1 MCTPNCSFDN
11 DQLFIDNINVNFS
24 GIGLNCT
31 DITVADSVYL
41 VKFTDVVICADS
53 SGGNITIQLQNNPL
67 IPNQFYIIKK
77 CDVSLN
83 TVTILP
89 SLGNTINGAA
99 SYVLYQP
106 EKVVK
111 LNHCGTDWE
120 VVENV
125 TNNFFGYGV
134 NCTDITTADSIY
146 TAKLTDVVICADAT
160 LGPITIQLQN
170 NTDLTGQVYIIK
182 KCDTSGNPIT
192 ILPPLG
198 QTVNGAASLV
208 ICRPQEVVMLSHCGT
223 DWPIIEDM
231 VERMLTTRGDMIVR
245 GDDCVYRFPR
255 GLDGQFLQTDSTQP
269 LGLKWVDLPSI
280 NNTGQDPVTYTIVAL
295 ETVAPT
301 TTYTAVGYFPWLFA
315 RNSLYSSGV
324 CIIYAEIANRNLEI
338 RAQDVTNGVTLGS
351 AVIAATGAYSFN
363 LINAA
368 SNAQIE
374 LQIRKSAIGGIN
386 PRLFGAAFEY
396 TIIVGLMSQRAMYS
410 LAPTLIPASAAAFAP
425 IGYFPW
431 LNSLYETYTNGLIVY
446 RTQIT
451 DRSLDIRLQDT
462 TNAITLGSASAAVT
476 GSYSF
481 PVTNPPTDATVEL
494 QVQWSGVGATNPNML
509 GVNLEYIIPP
519 LPARIEYELVPYR
532 IDVSTVAYTTIGY
545 FAWDNTRYADYTQA
559 VCIFRSSNI
568 VNRNIDIR
576 VRDLTNSVDLGTFTA
591 TTNTTHVFS
600 VIKPTTNAS
609 IAVQVRKSA
618 AGGIN
623 PVVTGILLDWN
634 VTIPITRRAYSPLTV
649 EAQATTTTYTSI
661 GYFPWLF
668 SRYSTYLNGTVIFY
682 ATLNPSRTLDVRI
695 YDITN
700 AVTRGF
706 ITSVSSSGVMMFSIS
721 TTPPANALLALQIR
735 KNNVGGVN
743 PRIFGATIEFNTV

>member
-1 MCTPNCSFDN
+1 MCTPQCSFDN

-31 DITVADSVYL
+31 DITVADSIYTA
-41 VKFTDVVICADS
+41 KFTDVVICADS

-77 CDVSLN
+77 CDTSLN

-99 SYVLYQP
+99 SYTLYQP

-111 LNHCGTDWE
+111 LNHCGNDWE

-134 NCTDITTADSIY
+134 NCVDITTADSVY

-160 LGPITIQLQN
+160 LGPIVIQLQN
-170 NTDLTGQVYIIK
+170 NSDLTGQVYIIK
-182 KCDTSGNPIT
+182 KCDTTNNPIT

-198 QTVNGAASLV
+198 QTVNGAATLV
-208 ICRPQEVVMLSHCGT
+208 ICRPQEVVVLSHCGT

-269 LGLKWVDLPSI
+269 LGLKWVDLPSL
-280 NNTGQDPVTYTIVAL
+280 NNTGQDPVTYTLVTVEAVA
-295 ETVAPT
+295 TS
-301 TTYTAVGYFPWLFA
+301 TTYTAVGYFPSLFA
-315 RNSLYSSGV
+315 RNFQYSAGV
-324 CIIYAEIANRNLEI
+324 CVFYANIGNRNLEI

-351 AVIAATGAYSFN
+351 AVIAATGSYVFT
-363 LINAA
+363 LTNAT

-374 LQIRKSAIGGIN
+374 LQIRKSAIGGVN
-386 PRLFGAAFEY
+386 PQLFGASFEY
-396 TIIVGLMSQRAMYS
+396 TIIVGLIPQKAMYS
-410 LAPTLIPASAAAFAP
+410 LAPTLIPASAAAYAP

-462 TNAITLGSASAAVT
+462 TNAITLGSATAVTT

-481 PVTNPPTDATVEL
+481 PVINPTTDATVEL

-509 GVNLEYIIPP
+509 GVNLEYVIPP
-519 LPARIEYELVPYR
+519 IQARIEYELMPYK
-532 IDVSTVAYTTIGY
+532 IDVPFGAYTTVAY
-545 FAWDNTRYADYTQA
+545 FAWDSTRYSDYTQA

-591 TTNTTHVFS
+591 TTNNTHVFA
-600 VIKPTTNAS
+600 VNPPTTSAS
-609 IAVQVRKSA
+609 IAIQVKKSA
-618 AGGIN
+618 IGGIN
-623 PVVTGILLDWN
+623 PVITGILLDWN
-634 VTIPITRRAYSPLTV
+634 VTVPITRRAYSLATV
-649 EAQATTTTYTSI
+649 ETVATTTTYTTI
-661 GYFPWLF
+661 GYFPWY
-668 SRYSTYLNGTVIFY
+668 SPRYSSYINGTIIFY
-682 ATLNPSRTLDVRI
+682 ATLNPSRTLDIRI
-695 YDITN
+695 HDVTN
-700 AVTRGF
+700 NTTLGSA
-706 ITSVSSSGVMMFSIS
+706 TSVSASGITMFSLS
-721 TTPPANALLALQIR
+721 STPPGNAILALQIR

-743 PRIFGATIEFNTV
+743 PRIFGVSLEFNKV